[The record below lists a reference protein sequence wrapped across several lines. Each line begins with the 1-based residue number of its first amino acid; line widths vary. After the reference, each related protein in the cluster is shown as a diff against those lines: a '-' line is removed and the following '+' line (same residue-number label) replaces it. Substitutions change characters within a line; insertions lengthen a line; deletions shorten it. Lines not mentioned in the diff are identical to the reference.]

1 MNTVKNEMLSVED
14 VSTALKISKSQVYKV
29 LKKNRNIIKPMIKI
43 DGKTF
48 ISNEG
53 IKYIEEVFNKTITTL
68 SVTTDEMGISL
79 EEVAVTSSSTKSYEN
94 KSLEDVNLENFIR
107 DSTKKVTTISSNN
120 QEKKDVK
127 NTKKKNIKN
136 DDKTNIYVAPID
148 FKGKTIFETEE
159 KEEKKLT
166 KEQQLKLEEEK
177 LLEKHCREVD
187 TKLINLKERLI
198 EKQELNKKSF
208 FKKVINNMFKK

>member
-1 MNTVKNEMLSVED
+1 M
-14 VSTALKISKSQVYKV
+14 
-29 LKKNRNIIKPMIKI
+29 
-43 DGKTF
+43 
-48 ISNEG
+48 
-53 IKYIEEVFNKTITTL
+53 
-68 SVTTDEMGISL
+68 
-79 EEVAVTSSSTKSYEN
+79 
-94 KSLEDVNLENFIR
+94 
-107 DSTKKVTTISSNN
+107 
-120 QEKKDVK
+120 
-127 NTKKKNIKN
+127 
-136 DDKTNIYVAPID
+136 APID

-208 FKKVINNMFKK
+208 FKKVINNIFKK